1 MKRVFILSLILVC
14 FLGMV
19 SGQTANPLFSVNDSV
34 VGMSYVTG
42 LPVTANRYETPEKIY
57 RWHWDGGSDNLL
69 LELRETNKKGTSF
82 KNDGTLNMVA
92 LSTKKLKWSREV
104 NYNSS
109 ELKQQGNYYF
119 LTDKK
124 KNLCIDPETG
134 NALWNTKNDFYFIE
148 PSLHIGVG
156 YPIQSMSNKL
166 TAVNLS
172 NGKELWYRDLDRSF
186 GWDDAYMLNDSL
198 MLVSVNGLRAINL
211 ATGVGWAYKTNT
223 TKKEV
228 GKMIGVNALGLV
240 LGVLTGVYAY
250 QSQADVASDM
260 VSNMLISPDE
270 SIVLASRDQI
280 ARVDNT
286 GKVLWATPLPEKITS
301 KSSLFLVDSV
311 VYMINRGYAQ
321 YNGGFSMIGDPY
333 LAAFDLRIGSR
344 LYLTIIPEKKEFIRN
359 FQVVNDMLLLVFEDK
374 IASYRLGTGILMA
387 EKIPELGKDEHLDA
401 FVESGIYWKRNDTEF
416 IDLVSNFSN
425 YNLMMTSQGRL
436 FVLTDDLETVFVY
449 GKEDLYRITAENLH
463 YALVTSNDSDFVVL
477 NASDNPV
484 ATLKVSSD
492 MFLDRDRLYFFDKNA
507 FSEIDL
513 SRLDQQAPASLW
525 QYIFKQ
531 VARFLPDSGN

>member
-1 MKRVFILSLILVC
+1 M
-14 FLGMV
+14 
-19 SGQTANPLFSVNDSV
+19 
-34 VGMSYVTG
+34 
-42 LPVTANRYETPEKIY
+42 
-57 RWHWDGGSDNLL
+57 
-69 LELRETNKKGTSF
+69 
-82 KNDGTLNMVA
+82 
-92 LSTKKLKWSREV
+92 
-104 NYNSS
+104 
-109 ELKQQGNYYF
+109 
-119 LTDKK
+119 
-124 KNLCIDPETG
+124 
-134 NALWNTKNDFYFIE
+134 
-148 PSLHIGVG
+148 
-156 YPIQSMSNKL
+156 
-166 TAVNLS
+166 
-172 NGKELWYRDLDRSF
+172 
-186 GWDDAYMLNDSL
+186 
-198 MLVSVNGLRAINL
+198 
-211 ATGVGWAYKTNT
+211 
-223 TKKEV
+223 
-228 GKMIGVNALGLV
+228 
-240 LGVLTGVYAY
+240 
-250 QSQADVASDM
+250 
-260 VSNMLISPDE
+260 
-270 SIVLASRDQI
+270 
-280 ARVDNT
+280 DNT

-374 IASYRLGTGILMA
+374 IASYRLGTGTLMA